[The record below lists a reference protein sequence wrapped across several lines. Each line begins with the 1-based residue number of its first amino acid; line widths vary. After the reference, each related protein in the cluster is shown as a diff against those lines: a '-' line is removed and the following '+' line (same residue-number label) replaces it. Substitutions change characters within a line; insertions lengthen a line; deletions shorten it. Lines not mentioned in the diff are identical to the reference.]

1 MSSNVTQP
9 PKGTDGET
17 HDAVG
22 RAWQSSLGAAGSYP
36 GAVDTPFLQRFRASP
51 YIQKIL
57 RYANLPAGSLI
68 LEPGCGSGKFS
79 LTLASIGHHV
89 ITLDYVAGV
98 LSAIRRTDERLTPPA
113 GALSGICLGSLERL
127 PFSEA
132 TFDLVMNEGVIEH
145 WLDDAERASVL
156 REMVRVIRPAGVVAV
171 IVPNGAHPLLPT
183 WEKRMP
189 AFRDAPPMTHYS
201 AASLE
206 RDLFQA
212 GLREI
217 AVDGIY
223 PWRSAVRLPP
233 WDRLYFLAAA
243 LDRWMPAPRRIRQ
256 RWAIN
261 LIGLGRK
268 I

>member
-1 MSSNVTQP
+1 MSSNVSLTPEEAGQ
-9 PKGTDGET
+9 ET

-36 GAVDTPFLQRFRASP
+36 GAVDTSFLQRFRASP
-51 YIQKIL
+51 YIQKAL
-57 RYANLPAGSLI
+57 RYAKLPPGSLI

-89 ITLDYVAGV
+89 IALDYVAGV

-113 GALSGICLGSLERL
+113 GELSGVCHGSLERL
-127 PFSEA
+127 PFSEG

-156 REMVRVIRPAGVVAV
+156 REMARVARPAGVVAV
-171 IVPNGAHPLLPT
+171 IVPNGSHPLILA

-201 AASLE
+201 AASLKRE
-206 RDLFQA
+206 LVQV
-212 GLREI
+212 GLREV

-223 PWRSAVRLPP
+223 PWRAWVRLPP
-233 WDRLYFLAAA
+233 WDRFYLLAAA
-243 LDRWMPAPRRIRQ
+243 LDRWMPAPRRLRQ
-256 RWAIN
+256 RWGVN

-268 I
+268 